1 MMNNQQNGTMNNQ
14 QNGALKTQSQGNL
27 PVFAQPAFI
36 SSVAQEEDELNLRQV
51 FSVVKHRWWLIAGIT
66 LGVTGA
72 IAAWT
77 FLKTPI
83 YEGRFLLLIGQPIEE
98 NKNSLK
104 LAAQDILPQ
113 LGGENIDYE
122 TQIAVLKSPQLL
134 NPILSKITPKYPDFT
149 YSDLISKTGKSDLK
163 ISQLEDTKVLE
174 IVYENAEPEKIKL
187 VLDNL
192 ARHYLNYS
200 SQERKTEINQGLD
213 FVNAQLPVLQER
225 VNSLQKQM
233 QQFRQQYNFLDPD
246 KEATRLSQQ
255 LTSIEQDYR
264 VAQVALNE
272 INSRYQALQQQ
283 VGLAPNQAIIATYL
297 SESPGYQDLLKQL
310 QEVEVELAKQS
321 AVFAKDSPIIA
332 TLEEKRA
339 NLLPLLQNEAQRT
352 LGEKLPQTVGDSP
365 ALVSQ
370 SALRVELTEQ
380 LVEAANTRQTLEIKV
395 KSLAQALEQQKASVK
410 NLAVLAR
417 RYTDLQ
423 RELEI
428 ATTSLG
434 RFLEEQQK
442 LQLKVAQQVV
452 PWQLISPPEV
462 GEEVV
467 SPKPVR
473 NLALGVIGGLLLG
486 IGAAFL
492 AERLDPVHH
501 SADELKEDANLPLL
515 GAIPWQKDL
524 STIEKVI
531 TAALPQLTVG
541 DRRITVPNTTPKST
555 DENPSY
561 YNFSPF
567 SEAFRT
573 LNTNIRLL
581 GSDSPLKSLVISSVS
596 QGDGKTTMAINIAKA
611 AASMGQKVL
620 VVDADLRRPQIHH
633 RLNLDNNHGLSNVLA
648 ESLDWNEAIQSLP
661 CYENLSI
668 LTAGSIPPDPTRL
681 LSSQRMQEIILQ
693 LQQDHAFDLIIYDLP
708 PIAAFADAKI
718 LAAMATGL
726 ILVTK
731 LGKTDRFALKNL
743 LEDLRLSHIS
753 VLGLVANNVSR
764 KDHNYSYYGDY
775 YGKR

>member
-1 MMNNQQNGTMNNQ
+1 MMNNQ
-14 QNGALKTQSQGNL
+14 QNGALKTQSQENL

-36 SSVAQEEDELNLRQV
+36 PSVTQEEEELNLRQLL
-51 FSVVKHRWWLIAGIT
+51 SVIKHRWWIIVSTT
-66 LGVTGA
+66 LGLTVA
-72 IAAWT
+72 IAVYT
-77 FLKTPI
+77 FSKTPI
-83 YEGRFLLLIGQPIEE
+83 YQGKFLLLVGQPIEE
-98 NKNSLK
+98 NKSLPR

-113 LGGENIDYE
+113 LGGEDIDYD
-122 TQIAVLKSPQLL
+122 TQIAVLTSPQLL
-134 NPILSKITPKYPDFT
+134 NPILNKITPKYPDFT

-163 ISQLEDTKVLE
+163 ISQLKETKVLE
-174 IVYENAEPEKIKL
+174 ISYQDAEPEKIKL

-192 ARHYLNYS
+192 ARHYLKYS

-213 FVNAQLPVLQER
+213 FVNAQLPVLRER

-255 LTSIEQDYR
+255 LTTTEQDYR
-264 VAQVALNE
+264 AAQVALNE

-283 VGLAPNQAIIATYL
+283 VGLAPDQAIIATYL

-370 SALRVELTEQ
+370 SALRVQLTQQ

-395 KSLAQALEQQKASVK
+395 ESLARALEQQKTSVK

-428 ATTSLG
+428 ATTSLS
-434 RFLEEQQK
+434 RFLDQQQK
-442 LQLKVAQQVV
+442 LQLQVAQQVV
-452 PWQLISPPEV
+452 PWQIISPPEV
-462 GEEVV
+462 GEDFV

-473 NLALGVIGGLLLG
+473 NLALGVIGGLVLG
-486 IGAAFL
+486 LGAAFL

-501 SADELKEDANLPLL
+501 SADEIKEDTKLPLL
-515 GAIPWQKDL
+515 GAVPWQKDL
-524 STIEKVI
+524 GTIEKVN
-531 TAALPQLTVG
+531 TALPQLTVG
-541 DRRITVPNTTPKST
+541 DRKITIPNTTLKSAN
-555 DENPSY
+555 ENPSY

-596 QGDGKTTMAINIAKA
+596 PGDGKTTISINIAKA
-611 AASMGQKVL
+611 AAGMGQRVL
-620 VVDADLRRPQIHH
+620 LVDADLRRPQVHD
-633 RLNLDNNHGLSNVLA
+633 RLKLDNDHGLSNVIA
-648 ESLDWNEAIQSLP
+648 EGLDWKKAIQPLP
-661 CYENLSI
+661 RYENLSI
-668 LTAGSIPPDPTRL
+668 LPAGPIPPDPTRL
-681 LSSQRMQEIILQ
+681 LSSQRMQEMISQ
-693 LQQDHAFDLIIYDLP
+693 LQQDHTFDLIIYDLP
-708 PIAAFADAKI
+708 PLAAFADAKI

-731 LGKTDRFALKNL
+731 LGKTDRFVLKNL

-764 KDHNYSYYGDY
+764 KDHNYRYYGHY

>member
-1 MMNNQQNGTMNNQ
+1 MMNNQ
-14 QNGALKTQSQGNL
+14 QNGALKAQSQENL
-27 PVFAQPAFI
+27 TIFAQPAFI
-36 SSVAQEEDELNLRQV
+36 PSVTQEEEEINLRQV
-51 FSVVKHRWWLIAGIT
+51 LSVVKHRWLIIAGIT
-66 LGVTGA
+66 LGVTSA
-72 IAAWT
+72 IATYT

-83 YEGRFLLLIGQPIEE
+83 YQGKFLLLIGQPIEE
-98 NKNSLK
+98 NKSSSR

-113 LGGENIDYE
+113 LGGEDIDYD
-122 TQIAVLKSPQLL
+122 TQIAVLTSPQLL
-134 NPILSKITPKYPDFT
+134 NPILSKITPQYPDFT
-149 YSDLISKTGKSDLK
+149 YSDLISKTGKSDLE
-163 ISQLEDTKVLE
+163 ISQLKETKVLE
-174 IVYENAEPEKIKL
+174 ISYQDAEPEKIKL

-213 FVNAQLPVLQER
+213 FVNAQLPVLRER

-255 LTSIEQDYR
+255 LTTTEQDYR
-264 VAQVALNE
+264 AAQVALNE
-272 INSRYQALQQQ
+272 INSRSQALQQQ
-283 VGLAPNQAIIATYL
+283 VGLDPNQAIIATYL

-352 LGEKLPQTVGDSP
+352 LGEKLPQTVGNSP
-365 ALVSQ
+365 ALVSR
-370 SALRVELTEQ
+370 SALRVELTQQ
-380 LVEAANTRQTLEIKV
+380 LVEAANSRQTLEIKV
-395 KSLAQALEQQKASVK
+395 ESLAQALEQQKASVK
-410 NLAVLAR
+410 NLAVLSR

-462 GEEVV
+462 GENFV

-486 IGAAFL
+486 LGAAFL

-501 SADELKEDANLPLL
+501 SADELKEDTKLPLL

-524 STIEKVI
+524 GTIEKVN
-531 TAALPQLTVG
+531 TALPQLTVG
-541 DRRITVPNTTPKST
+541 DRKITIPNTTAKSAN
-555 DENPSY
+555 ENPSY

-567 SEAFRT
+567 SEAFHT

-596 QGDGKTTMAINIAKA
+596 PGDGKTTMAINIAKA
-611 AASMGQKVL
+611 AASMGQRVL
-620 VVDADLRRPQIHH
+620 LVDADLRRPQIHL
-633 RLNLDNNHGLSNVLA
+633 RLNLNNDHGLSNVLA
-648 ESLDWNEAIQSLP
+648 EGLDWNEAIQPLP
-661 CYENLSI
+661 RYENLSI
-668 LTAGSIPPDPTRL
+668 LTAGSIPPDPSRL
-681 LSSQRMQEIILQ
+681 LSSQRMQEMISQ
-693 LQQDHAFDLIIYDLP
+693 LQQDHAFDLIMYDLP
-708 PIAAFADAKI
+708 PLAAFADAKI

-764 KDHNYSYYGDY
+764 KDRNYGYYGHY

>member
-1 MMNNQQNGTMNNQ
+1 MMNNQ
-14 QNGALKTQSQGNL
+14 QNGALKAQSQENL
-27 PVFAQPAFI
+27 TIFAQPAFI
-36 SSVAQEEDELNLRQV
+36 PSVTQEEEEINLRQV
-51 FSVVKHRWWLIAGIT
+51 LSVVKHRWLIIAGIT
-66 LGVTGA
+66 LGVTSA
-72 IAAWT
+72 IATYT

-83 YEGRFLLLIGQPIEE
+83 YQGKFLLLIGQPIEE
-98 NKNSLK
+98 NKSSSR

-113 LGGENIDYE
+113 LGGEDIDYD
-122 TQIAVLKSPQLL
+122 TQIAVLTSPQLL
-134 NPILSKITPKYPDFT
+134 NPIFSKITPQYPDFT

-163 ISQLEDTKVLE
+163 VSQLKDTKVLE
-174 IVYENAEPEKIKL
+174 ISYQDAEPEKIKL
-187 VLDNL
+187 VLENL

-213 FVNAQLPVLQER
+213 FVNAQLPVLRER

-255 LTSIEQDYR
+255 LTTTEQDYR
-264 VAQVALNE
+264 AAQVALNE
-272 INSRYQALQQQ
+272 INSRSQALQQQ
-283 VGLAPNQAIIATYL
+283 VGLDPNQAIIATYL

-352 LGEKLPQTVGDSP
+352 LGEKLPQTVGNSP
-365 ALVSQ
+365 ALVSR
-370 SALRVELTEQ
+370 SALRVELTQQ
-380 LVEAANTRQTLEIKV
+380 LVEAANSRQTLEIKV
-395 KSLAQALEQQKASVK
+395 ESLAQALEQQKASVK
-410 NLAVLAR
+410 NLAVLSR

-442 LQLKVAQQVV
+442 LQLKVAQQVM

-462 GEEVV
+462 EEDFV

-473 NLALGVIGGLLLG
+473 NLALGLIGGLLLG

-501 SADELKEDANLPLL
+501 SADELKEDAKLPLL

-524 STIEKVI
+524 GTIEKVN
-531 TAALPQLTVG
+531 TALPQLTVG
-541 DRRITVPNTTPKST
+541 DRKITIPNTTAKSAN
-555 DENPSY
+555 ENPSY

-567 SEAFRT
+567 SEAFHT

-596 QGDGKTTMAINIAKA
+596 PGDGKTTMAINIAKA
-611 AASMGQKVL
+611 AASMGQRVL
-620 VVDADLRRPQIHH
+620 LVDADLRRPQIHL
-633 RLNLDNNHGLSNVLA
+633 RLNLNNDHGLSNVLA
-648 ESLDWNEAIQSLP
+648 EGLDWNEAIQPLP
-661 CYENLSI
+661 RYENLSI
-668 LTAGSIPPDPTRL
+668 LTAGSIPPDPSRL
-681 LSSQRMQEIILQ
+681 LSSQRMQEMISQ
-693 LQQDHAFDLIIYDLP
+693 LQQDHAFDLIMYDLP
-708 PIAAFADAKI
+708 PLAAFADAKI

-764 KDHNYSYYGDY
+764 KDRNYGYYGHY